1 MIFRTFFGFFMS
13 VAVLGILLVNVY
25 PVSEF
30 EQVEEYPEYH
40 SGWLQYSFTINQTL
54 ADNYN
59 DNFNTSLEAGDS
71 IMSFYIG
78 TQHIIEKL
86 NPELCNSDVY
96 SSSEATS
103 DEIKEC
109 LKGQM
114 EGNFSDP
121 ILSRGE
127 ETEWEERQRK
137 ACEEDLDSLYETDSY
152 QQASNE
158 EKEDME
164 DQQIRNRDLACSVL
178 ASNEVTWYGSYA
190 AIVFCFFSTILCLT
204 TTFKLTGKKL
214 CGFTL
219 LLCGLIIMAYSGH
232 HYYHILEISSN
243 FEAMASNSSSMF
255 EIDVTPGVTL
265 FFNAGAGLSSF
276 IMSIFVFRS
285 PTDDDDW

>member
-1 MIFRTFFGFFMS
+1 MIFRTFFAFFMS

-40 SGWLQYSFTINQTL
+40 SGWLQYGLTMNQTM
-54 ADNYN
+54 ADRYN
-59 DNFNTSLEAGDS
+59 DDFNTSLESGDS
-71 IMSFYIG
+71 IVTYYVG
-78 TQHIIEKL
+78 TQHIIERYHR
-86 NPELCNSDVY
+86 ELCNSDAY
-96 SSSEATS
+96 SEATS

-109 LKGQM
+109 LKGRM
-114 EGNFSDP
+114 EGNYSDP

-127 ETEWEERQRK
+127 ETEWEENQRK
-137 ACEEDLDSLYETDSY
+137 NCEEDLDSLYESDYY
-152 QQASNE
+152 QQASDE
-158 EKEDME
+158 EKEEME
-164 DQQIRNRDLACSVL
+164 DQQTIDRDIACSFL

-276 IMSIFVFRS
+276 IMSIFVFRA